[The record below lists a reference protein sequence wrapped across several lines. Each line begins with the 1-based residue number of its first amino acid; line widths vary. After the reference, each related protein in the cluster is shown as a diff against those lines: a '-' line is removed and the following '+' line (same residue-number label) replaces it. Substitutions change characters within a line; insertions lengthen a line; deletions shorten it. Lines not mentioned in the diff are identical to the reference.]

1 MKIPKVKIF
10 FLCGFLL
17 LQKARSKKWIAH
29 KDSCHVSSGEAT
41 VNKSKRAAINH
52 LSQIQIKLKET
63 GISKKSK
70 KYKYNGQQC
79 IIIHS
84 KLFSTQLCVAHANGS
99 SYSNSIHCSVRSVQ
113 FIAKA

>member
-1 MKIPKVKIF
+1 M
-10 FLCGFLL
+10 
-17 LQKARSKKWIAH
+17 
-29 KDSCHVSSGEAT
+29 
-41 VNKSKRAAINH
+41 NKSKRAAINH

-84 KLFSTQLCVAHANGS
+84 KLFLTQLCVAHANGS
-99 SYSNSIHCSVRSVQ
+99 STATLFIVVLGLSSLLQKLRLWTIHPLETILV
-113 FIAKA
+113 